1 MERKKT
7 IAGKLTILKE
17 IEPEYFD
24 FIIKWRNDEKLNK
37 YINQPFKLTKEL
49 EMNWYAKHYLND
61 NTQMLYVMIDKEKN
75 IPFGT
80 IGYVEYDDEK
90 DICIS
95 ARLIAGDIR
104 YQGSPYLIEGLILFF
119 DYLYHD
125 VGVKVIYSHV
135 VSDNFPSLRLQKR
148 LGFVENDVAYFPERL
163 HDSNFPMVEI
173 VGNQKRYEIAKEKIL
188 KLLNGIL

>member
-90 DICIS
+90 DI
-95 ARLIAGDIR
+95 G
-104 YQGSPYLIEGLILFF
+104 
-119 DYLYHD
+119 
-125 VGVKVIYSHV
+125 
-135 VSDNFPSLRLQKR
+135 
-148 LGFVENDVAYFPERL
+148 
-163 HDSNFPMVEI
+163 
-173 VGNQKRYEIAKEKIL
+173 
-188 KLLNGIL
+188 